1 MSARQV
7 LDRAMSEA
15 DLQASI
21 IDLAR
26 TLGWTVLH
34 IDDARR
40 EVVTQAGER
49 RLVGDKNAAG
59 LPDLIMLRERIVWA
73 ELKRERGRLRPT
85 QQRILADLRRAGA
98 EVYLWKPSDWPAI
111 QHTLTS
117 RRPG

>member
-1 MSARQV
+1 MNARQV
-7 LDRAMSEA
+7 MDRAMSEA
-15 DLQASI
+15 DLQRSI
-21 IDLAR
+21 VDLAR

-40 EVVTQAGER
+40 EVVNAAGQR

-85 QQRILADLRRAGA
+85 QQHILADLRHAGA

-111 QHTLTS
+111 QQTLTS
-117 RRPG
+117 KRSA